1 MSWATVV
8 AARLRGLFEHKR
20 LERELD
26 EEVRFHLELQIED
39 NLKAGMNPAEA
50 RYTALRS
57 FGGQERMKETYRERR
72 TFALVETTAQDLRY
86 AVRILRK
93 SPGFTITAVAVL
105 ALAIGATTA
114 MFSVLNTVLL
124 RPLPYRSPEQLAM
137 LWTEDLTQNL
147 REGRSALWDVEQ
159 WRSQSQSFAD
169 MATFDAVSTTLTGA
183 DDVEQIVGASISPNL
198 LPLLGIRPVL
208 GRSLSIEEAEQQQR
222 LVLISHRFWQA
233 RFGGSHDALGATL
246 VLNGLP
252 YQIIGILPADFQ
264 IARLDADVWEPHT
277 SRRTVRG
284 GETWFAV
291 GRLRSN
297 VTFEQAQAEM
307 SAIARHLNDQLPAAA
322 RNRGISVVPL
332 SLYMVGPQSRLALWM
347 LGGAVFCVFL
357 IAAANVTS
365 LSLAR
370 SVARAHEMAVRAS
383 LGASAGR
390 IVRQLLTESVL
401 LAAVSGLIGTL
412 LALVGIRLIRA
423 FGPGNLPRLNE
434 IGLDLRVLGWAL
446 AISVLAGILVG
457 LSPAIATLRRDLRS
471 SGEEGGRSVSGG
483 AATRR
488 IRRAL
493 VVAEFALAI
502 VLLVGAG
509 LLVRSWWYVT
519 NIDPG
524 FRPERVLMMKF
535 STPTT
540 LNAATLREAI
550 GVSAQRIDLYHR
562 VLEQIQAVPGVE
574 NTGIIGDLFIA
585 NSKEQVVTVE
595 RDDGIV
601 SERLQFAR
609 DEVSADFFKAIGTPL
624 LRGRFFSIWDGRD
637 APPVAIINNAMARRS
652 WPGHNPVGRR
662 FKLGPRNSDSPWYTV
677 VGVVG
682 DMRRQGLEREPF
694 PQMFVSLAQ
703 TPPQSADLF
712 IRTSSDNPMAMAGA
726 LRAAV
731 RRVEK
736 NAPIY
741 GVAPLEQ
748 QLGTYVAQ
756 RRFQTSL
763 LTGFSL
769 VALLMAAVGIY
780 GLIQYSIATRTQEI
794 GIRMAVGAQAGE
806 IFRMILGEGLKLSLT
821 GLMLG
826 LLGALWLGQAGS
838 SLLFGV
844 TPTDPLTFMVVSL
857 LLIAVAVAACCF
869 PARRAM
875 QIEPIVAL
883 RQE

>member
-1 MSWATVV
+1 MM
-8 AARLRGLFEHKR
+8 
-20 LERELD
+20 
-26 EEVRFHLELQIED
+26 RFAFTCKCIDD
-39 NLKAGMNPAEA
+39 NLNAGMNPAEA
-50 RYTALRS
+50 RYSALRS

-86 AVRILRK
+86 AVRTLRK

-105 ALAIGATTA
+105 ALAIGANTA

-137 LWTEDLTQNL
+137 LWTEDAAQNL

-169 MATFDAVSTTLTGA
+169 MATFDAVNTTLTGA
-183 DDVEQIVGASISPNL
+183 DGVEQIVGASISSNL
-198 LPLLGIRPVL
+198 LSLLGVQPVL
-208 GRSLSIEEAEQQQR
+208 GRSFSIGEAEQQQR
-222 LVLISHRFWQA
+222 LVLIGHRFWQA
-233 RFGGSHDALGATL
+233 RFGGSHNALGATL

-252 YQIIGILPADFQ
+252 YQIIGILPADFE

-284 GETWFAV
+284 AEMWFAV
-291 GRLRSN
+291 GRLRPN
-297 VTFEQAQAEM
+297 VTFDRAQTEM
-307 SAIARHLNDQLPAAA
+307 SAVARRLNDQLPAAE
-322 RNRGISVVPL
+322 RNRDISVVPL

-370 SVARAHEMAVRAS
+370 SVTRAREMAVRAA

-390 IVRQLLTESVL
+390 IVRQLLTEGVL

-412 LALVGIRLIRA
+412 LAVVGIRLIRA

-434 IGLDLRVLGWAL
+434 IGLDLRVLVWAL
-446 AISVLAGILVG
+446 AMSVLAGILVG
-457 LSPAIATLRRDLRS
+457 LLPAIATLRRDLRP
-471 SGEEGGRSVSGG
+471 SGEDGGRSVSGG

-493 VVAEFALAI
+493 VVADFALAI
-502 VLLVGAG
+502 VLLAGAG
-509 LLVRSWWYVT
+509 LLVRSWWYV
-519 NIDPG
+519 NSIDPG
-524 FRPERVLMMKF
+524 FRPERVLGMELSAPPTF
-535 STPTT
+535 SSIP
-540 LNAATLREAI
+540 
-550 GVSAQRIDLYHR
+550 AQRTGLYHR
-562 VLEQIQAVPGVE
+562 VLETIQAVPGVE
-574 NTGIIGDLFIA
+574 NAGIIGDLFIA
-585 NSKEQVVTVE
+585 NSREQVVTVE
-595 RDDGIV
+595 RDDETV
-601 SERLQFAR
+601 SARLQFVG
-609 DEVSADFFKAIGTPL
+609 DEVSANFFKAIGTPL
-624 LRGRFFSIWDGRD
+624 RRGRFFSIWDGRD
-637 APPVAIINNAMARRS
+637 APPVAIINDAMARRS

-662 FKLGPRNSDSPWYTV
+662 FKLGPRDSDRPWYTV

-703 TPPQSADLF
+703 SPPPRNVDLF
-712 IRTSSDNPMAMAGA
+712 IRTSSDDPMAMAGA

-736 NAPIY
+736 NAPVY

-748 QLGTYVAQ
+748 QFGTYLAQ
-756 RRFQTSL
+756 RRFLTSL

-780 GLIQYSIATRTQEI
+780 GLIQYSIATRTREI
-794 GIRMAVGAQAGE
+794 GIRMAVGAQGGE

-826 LLGALWLGQAGS
+826 LLGALWLGHAGS

-875 QIEPIVAL
+875 KIEPIVAL
-883 RQE
+883 RQG

>member
-1 MSWATVV
+1 MSWASVV
-8 AARLRGLFEHKR
+8 AARLCGLFEHKR

-26 EEVRFHLELQIED
+26 EEVRFHLEMQIED

-50 RYTALRS
+50 RYAALRS
-57 FGGQERMKETYRERR
+57 FGGLERMKETHRERR

-86 AVRILRK
+86 AVRTLRK

-105 ALAIGATTA
+105 ALAIGSNTA
-114 MFSVLNTVLL
+114 MFSVLDAVLL

-137 LWTEDLTQNL
+137 LWTEDPTQNF

-169 MATFDAVSTTLTGA
+169 MATFDSVSTILTGA
-183 DDVEQIVGASISPNL
+183 DGVEQIVAASISPNL
-198 LPLLGIRPVL
+198 LPLLGVRPVL
-208 GRSLSIEEAEQQQR
+208 GRSFSTEEAEQRQR

-246 VLNGLP
+246 VLNGFP
-252 YQIIGILPADFQ
+252 CQIIGILPADFQ

-277 SRRTVRG
+277 SRQSVRG
-284 GETWFAV
+284 RETWFVV
-291 GRLRSN
+291 GRLRPT
-297 VTFEQAQAEM
+297 VTFDQAQAEM
-307 SAIARHLNDQLPAAA
+307 SAVARRLSDQLPAAE

-332 SLYMVGPQSRLALWM
+332 SLYMVGPQSRLGLWV
-347 LGGAVFCVFL
+347 LGGTVFCVFL

-370 SVARAHEMAVRAS
+370 SVARTREMVVRAS

-390 IVRQLLTESVL
+390 IVRQLLTEGVL

-412 LALVGIRLIRA
+412 LALAGIRLIRA

-434 IGLDLRVLGWAL
+434 ISLDLRVLGWAL

-457 LSPAIATLRRDLRS
+457 LAPATATLRRDLRP

-483 AATRR
+483 AGTRR

-493 VVAEFALAI
+493 VVADFALAI
-502 VLLVGAG
+502 VLLAGAG
-509 LLVRSWWYVT
+509 LLVRSWWHV
-519 NIDPG
+519 NSIDPG
-524 FRPERVLMMKF
+524 FRPERVLVMEL
-535 STPTT
+535 SAPT
-540 LNAATLREAI
+540 AFGI
-550 GVSAQRIDLYHR
+550 PAQRTGLYHR

-574 NTGIIGDLFIA
+574 NAGIIGDLFIA
-585 NSKEQVVTVE
+585 NSREQVATVE
-595 RDDGIV
+595 RDDETV
-601 SERLQFAR
+601 SERLRFVGG
-609 DEVSADFFKAIGTPL
+609 EVSVDFFKAIGTPL
-624 LRGRFFSIWDGRD
+624 LRGRFFSIGDGPD
-637 APPVAIINNAMARRS
+637 APPVAIINDAMARRS
-652 WPGHNPVGRR
+652 WPGHDPVGRR
-662 FKLGPRNSDSPWYTV
+662 FKLGPRDSDRPWYTV
-677 VGVVG
+677 VGVVA
-682 DMRRQGLEREPF
+682 DMRRQGPEREPF
-694 PQMFVSLAQ
+694 PQMFVPLAQ
-703 TPPQSADLF
+703 SPPPRNVDLF
-712 IRTSSDNPMAMAGA
+712 IRTSSDDPLAMAGV

-748 QLGTYVAQ
+748 QFGTYLAQ

-763 LTGFSL
+763 LTGFSI

-780 GLIQYSIATRTQEI
+780 GLIQYSIATRTHEI
-794 GIRMAVGAQAGE
+794 GIRIAVGAQAGQ
-806 IFRMILGEGLKLSLT
+806 IFRMILREGLKLSLT
-821 GLMLG
+821 GLALG
-826 LLGALWLGQAGS
+826 LVGALCLGRFGS

-844 TPTDPLTFMVVSL
+844 TPTDPLTFLSVSL

-875 QIEPIVAL
+875 KLEPIVAL